1 MRLMYI
7 MQQTT
12 EMLMA
17 ITVPTAEPI
26 TPRRQNFIRTRLKMM
41 FKTEEKIRKYSGV
54 LLSPSARINPESRL
68 KATISTIASPRIM
81 IKLYESS

>member
-1 MRLMYI
+1 
-7 MQQTT
+7 
-12 EMLMA
+12 MLMA

-54 LLSPSARINPESRL
+54 LLSPSARIKPESRL
-68 KATISTIASPRIM
+68 KATINTIASPRIM
-81 IKLYESS
+81 MKLYESS